1 MLFGKSKIQ
10 KTAIKGPFPIAD
22 PLFDGVPGPSP
33 WYFSPDTPATKG
45 FRWQRAGDAPP
56 AAGKTLLI
64 GNHGP
69 VAVLNFYNY
78 AIVLDEST
86 ILIWHQGQSSYD
98 ASPTP
103 PVRLFVIEPNRLS
116 PFSKDLSTL
125 YEKMNTQKE
134 RVALGGSPL
143 ALTSLL
149 TTNIEDEMST
159 KFPAQLETLDE
170 LLILCDSSGI
180 RSEPTWNLGNLALLV
195 AKPSQ
200 SKYRLY
206 PQDWFN
212 EGGLDYG
219 YQWVSR
225 VVRNRQTG
233 HIHGQGIRIGP
244 FILDDSLRRQVR
256 T

>member
-1 MLFGKSKIQ
+1 MLFRKLRPQ
-10 KTAIKGPFPIAD
+10 KAANKGSSPASD

-45 FRWQRAGDAPP
+45 FRWQRASDASPG
-56 AAGKTLLI
+56 AGKTLLV
-64 GNHGP
+64 GNHGS
-69 VAVLNFYNY
+69 VVILNFYNY
-78 AIVLDEST
+78 AMVLDEST
-86 ILIWHQGQSSYD
+86 ILIWHQSQSSHD

-116 PFSKDLSTL
+116 PFDEDLSTL
-125 YEKMNTQKE
+125 YEKMNAQKE
-134 RVALGGSPL
+134 RLVLGGSPL
-143 ALTSLL
+143 ALISLL
-149 TTNIEDEMST
+149 TTNIEEEMNT
-159 KFPAQLETLDE
+159 KFPTQLETLDE

-180 RSEPTWNLGNLALLV
+180 RSEPTWGSGNLALLV
-195 AKPSQ
+195 ANPSQ

-219 YQWVSR
+219 YQWVTR

-233 HIHGQGIRIGP
+233 QIHGQGIRIGS
-244 FILDDSLRRQVR
+244 FILDDSLRRQVQ